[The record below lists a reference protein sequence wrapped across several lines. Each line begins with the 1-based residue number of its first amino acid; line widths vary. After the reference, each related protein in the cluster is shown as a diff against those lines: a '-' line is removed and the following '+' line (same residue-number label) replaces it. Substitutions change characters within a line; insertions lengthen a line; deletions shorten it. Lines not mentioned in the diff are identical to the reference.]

1 MKLIYEPSASVFH
14 YHGVSHSGNINRV
27 ARISKILTQK
37 PIERKT
43 FKLICMTAILKPIK
57 INDNFNVV
65 KILKEVERIEKIKKI
80 FIICNDKN
88 LRKVLRVKKSDLLQ
102 EAKI

>member
-1 MKLIYEPSASVFH
+1 
-14 YHGVSHSGNINRV
+14 
-27 ARISKILTQK
+27 
-37 PIERKT
+37 
-43 FKLICMTAILKPIK
+43 MTAILKPIK

-88 LRKVLRVKKSDLLQ
+88 LRKSVKSKKSDLLQ